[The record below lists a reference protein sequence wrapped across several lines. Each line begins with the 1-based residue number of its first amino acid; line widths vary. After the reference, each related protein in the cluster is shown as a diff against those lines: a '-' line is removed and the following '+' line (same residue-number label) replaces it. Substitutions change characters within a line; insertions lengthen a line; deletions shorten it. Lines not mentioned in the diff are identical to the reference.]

1 MDNQQETTVQ
11 HMELCSMFCSSLD
24 GRRVWE
30 RMDAYTYMADPLCC
44 EPETITT
51 LLIGYTPLCNE
62 KLFKNEDPPKIQAH
76 THTQI

>member
-1 MDNQQETTVQ
+1 
-11 HMELCSMFCSSLD
+11 
-24 GRRVWE
+24 
-30 RMDAYTYMADPLCC
+30 MDAYTYMADPLCC

-62 KLFKNEDPPKIQAH
+62 KLFKNEDPPKYKH